1 MRLFGKRKVSLNAAP
16 PLLQT
21 PRLVLRG
28 FDPSD
33 AVDVLARARGEAAG
47 AMASAPPCQSH
58 EESRRTVEGFI
69 RGGST
74 WAVVEKRS
82 GHVIG
87 AVALAP
93 DSGRGVEGA
102 LALGYT
108 LGEQYRDQ
116 GYAVEACAAVLAYAF
131 DELDSPV
138 VSAGHELTNQ
148 RSRRVFKKLGFTC
161 EGTARRARM
170 LSGGEYA
177 DEIRYSLLREEYR
190 PQPAPK

>member
-1 MRLFGKRKVSLNAAP
+1 MPVGAFAP
-16 PLLQT
+16 
-21 PRLVLRG
+21 
-28 FDPSD
+28 FDY
-33 AVDVLARARGEAAG
+33 A
-47 AMASAPPCQSH
+47 
-58 EESRRTVEGFI
+58 
-69 RGGST
+69 
-74 WAVVEKRS
+74 
-82 GHVIG
+82 
-87 AVALAP
+87 
-93 DSGRGVEGA
+93 
-102 LALGYT
+102 ALGHLHRAQT
-108 LGEQYRDQ
+108 LAGGRVRYC
-116 GYAVEACAAVLAYAF
+116 GAPLAYAF

>member
-1 MRLFGKRKVSLNAAP
+1 M
-16 PLLQT
+16 
-21 PRLVLRG
+21 
-28 FDPSD
+28 
-33 AVDVLARARGEAAG
+33 
-47 AMASAPPCQSH
+47 C
-58 EESRRTVEGFI
+58 I
-69 RGGST
+69 RD
-74 WAVVEKRS
+74 R
-82 GHVIG
+82 
-87 AVALAP
+87 
-93 DSGRGVEGA
+93 
-102 LALGYT
+102 
-108 LGEQYRDQ
+108 GEQYRDQ

>member
-1 MRLFGKRKVSLNAAP
+1 
-16 PLLQT
+16 
-21 PRLVLRG
+21 
-28 FDPSD
+28 
-33 AVDVLARARGEAAG
+33 
-47 AMASAPPCQSH
+47 MASAPPCQSH

-93 DSGRGVEGA
+93 DSGREVEGA

-190 PQPAPK
+190 PQPAPR

>member
-1 MRLFGKRKVSLNAAP
+1 M
-16 PLLQT
+16 
-21 PRLVLRG
+21 
-28 FDPSD
+28 
-33 AVDVLARARGEAAG
+33 
-47 AMASAPPCQSH
+47 
-58 EESRRTVEGFI
+58 
-69 RGGST
+69 
-74 WAVVEKRS
+74 
-82 GHVIG
+82 
-87 AVALAP
+87 
-93 DSGRGVEGA
+93 
-102 LALGYT
+102 
-108 LGEQYRDQ
+108 
-116 GYAVEACAAVLAYAF
+116 EACAAVLAYAF